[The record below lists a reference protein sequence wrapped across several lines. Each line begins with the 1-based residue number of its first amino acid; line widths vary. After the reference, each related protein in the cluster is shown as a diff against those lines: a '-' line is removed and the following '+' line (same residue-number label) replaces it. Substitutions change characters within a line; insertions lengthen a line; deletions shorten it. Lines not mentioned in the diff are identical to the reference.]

1 MPLMHLFIKFVHLP
15 NVKMKQRSLFLLVLF
30 FSLQNISAAELPQ
43 YSTGFDPARD
53 AFADGRDAI
62 KRARASDR
70 LILIELGGDWCKWCH
85 KFEHFLNKN
94 PDVKKELHDTFV
106 LLKVNVSDEN
116 YNEEFLKVFPRPYG
130 YPHMYITKST
140 GELLHSKDTGQ
151 FVVKGQYSAQKFKE
165 FFKRWNMA
173 KKVVQK

>member
-1 MPLMHLFIKFVHLP
+1 MRLFIKFVPSL
-15 NVKMKQRSLFLLVLF
+15 NVKMKQRFLFLFVLF
-30 FSLQNISAAELPQ
+30 LSLQTISAAELPF

-62 KRARASDR
+62 KRATASDR

-85 KFEHFLNKN
+85 KFDNFLNNN
-94 PDVKKELHDTFV
+94 PEVKKELHNTFV

-130 YPHMYITKST
+130 YPHMYITQSN
-140 GELLHSKDTGQ
+140 GQLLHSKDTGQ
-151 FVVKGQYSAQKFKE
+151 FVVNGQYSVQKFKE
-165 FFKRWNMA
+165 FFILWNRA
-173 KKVVQK
+173 KKVVQG

>member
-1 MPLMHLFIKFVHLP
+1 MKQLFIF
-15 NVKMKQRSLFLLVLF
+15 FFFLF
-30 FSLQNISAAELPQ
+30 FSLQGASASQLPE

-62 KRARASDR
+62 KRATATKR

-85 KFEHFLNKN
+85 KFDHFLNKN
-94 PDVKKELHDTFV
+94 PEVKKELHETFV

-116 YNEEFLKVFPRPYG
+116 YNDEFLKVFPKPYG
-130 YPHMYITKST
+130 YPHMYITQSNGK
-140 GELLHSKDTGQ
+140 LLHSKDTGQ
-151 FVVKGQYSAQKFKE
+151 FVVKGQYSTQKFKE
-165 FFKRWNMA
+165 FFKRWEMA